1 MTTMFESHVISLVSK
16 TLIGDLK
23 ATEVFESQ
31 VISLVSKTIIS
42 IFNLIS

>member
-31 VISLVSKTIIS
+31 VISLVSKTKLS
-42 IFNLIS
+42 LIEV